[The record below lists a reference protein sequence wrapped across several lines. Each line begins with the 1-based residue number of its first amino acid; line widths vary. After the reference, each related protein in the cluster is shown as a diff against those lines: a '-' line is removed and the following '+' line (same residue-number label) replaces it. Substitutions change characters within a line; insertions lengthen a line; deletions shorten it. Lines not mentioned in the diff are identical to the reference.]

1 MYKVQTTIIFDLI
14 CFVFLRQL
22 INRHHGAIC
31 QFPSSVLAKD
41 GKLRFYIPDKS
52 LNTFF
57 PDSWVLRMIYA
68 SANPVLYFANVIY
81 TLFPDAAISGVSHK
95 Y

>member
-1 MYKVQTTIIFDLI
+1 MRAYLDSLYLEQQILGLKIIDRFI
-14 CFVFLRQL
+14 SPF
-22 INRHHGAIC
+22 
-31 QFPSSVLAKD
+31 D

-52 LNTFF
+52 LNTFLS
-57 PDSWVLRMIYA
+57 DSWVLRMIYA